1 MIEQTFCSTLFA
13 PLVEMRYI
21 VAFFQFLDTYGFKMG
36 YLRKSKVYSRTC
48 LQKIDKQFLKSAL
61 LSYILRYGHQWVF
74 FSRGDRQLEQI
85 KKINFCDKN
94 NYILN

>member
-13 PLVEMRYI
+13 PLVEMRYK
-21 VAFFQFLDTYGFKMG
+21 VAFCQYLYTYGFRMG

-61 LSYILRYGHQWVF
+61 LSYNLRYGHH
-74 FSRGDRQLEQI
+74 
-85 KKINFCDKN
+85 
-94 NYILN
+94 